1 MTKVEPPIPMKNL
14 KIASPEAVL
23 TKPVRAVGI
32 ALRNRMMPI
41 GNRGPNLSTNGPR
54 RKRIKIVPVTE
65 QMVAVQ
71 SCSVVRSNVVW
82 ISCWSGEMANLSD
95 KEANEV

>member
-14 KIASPEAVL
+14 KTASPVAVL

-32 ALRNRMMPI
+32 ALRNRIMPI
-41 GNRGPNLSTNGPR
+41 GIRGPNLSTNGPR
-54 RKRIKIVPVTE
+54 RKRMKIVPVTE
-65 QMVAVQ
+65 HMVAVH
-71 SCSVVRSNVVW
+71 SCSVVRPKVIW
-82 ISCWSGEMANLSD
+82 ISYWSGEMANLGE